1 MTTRRIVLG
10 SLLALAVAAC
20 SGSASNAPTTTTP
33 TVAASA
39 PAASTGTGPST
50 GTGAGS
56 SAAVDPNG
64 LAGFCATFASDIQ
77 STWPN
82 IDAATAARIG
92 PLFRSWAD
100 GTDFTP
106 VKADLTT
113 IFTWLALQ
121 SIATAS
127 ATPPPDVATAFDHVK
142 TFATSNC

>member
-20 SGSASNAPTTTTP
+20 SGSASTAPATTTP
-33 TVAASA
+33 TTAASA
-39 PAASTGTGPST
+39 LAASMAAGSS
-50 GTGAGS
+50 TGAGS

-64 LAGFCATFASDIQ
+64 LAGFCAAFASDIQ

-82 IDAATAARIG
+82 VDAATAGRIG

-113 IFTWLALQ
+113 IFNWLALQ

-142 TFATSNC
+142 AFATTNC